1 MKFPF
6 PTPLPIRAPLRTP
19 PKGQGAGHAPGH
31 NCPPWARPPPLII
44 HLPEQ
49 SHRKPRASKAQSGGM
64 PGTDHD
70 RAWRAVQ
77 GTSVHLSLPGG
88 SPAGPGP
95 SPPARPAPARAGQSV
110 AFRGSFAY
118 APPQAPRLAK
128 CPSAHM
134 LLSCFQSGD
143 IGRDFPRVC
152 RLMRP
157 WGQARLYEPQFSY
170 CKMGMLIPTT
180 LYGDP
185 SRYQTLGS

>member
-49 SHRKPRASKAQSGGM
+49 SRRKPRASKAQSGGM

-95 SPPARPAPARAGQSV
+95 SPGSPRPRPRWPIRGLSRVICIRPAPGSPAREV
-110 AFRGSFAY
+110 
-118 APPQAPRLAK
+118 PQRAHASELFPKRRHRQRLSPRLS
-128 CPSAHM
+128 PN
-134 LLSCFQSGD
+134 
-143 IGRDFPRVC
+143 
-152 RLMRP
+152 
-157 WGQARLYEPQFSY
+157 E
-170 CKMGMLIPTT
+170 
-180 LYGDP
+180 
-185 SRYQTLGS
+185 TLGTSPPL

>member
-49 SHRKPRASKAQSGGM
+49 SRRKPRASKAQSGGM

-95 SPPARPAPARAGQSV
+95 SPRLAPPPPALANPRPFEGHLHTPRPRLPGLRSAPA
-110 AFRGSFAY
+110 
-118 APPQAPRLAK
+118 
-128 CPSAHM
+128 HT
-134 LLSCFQSGD
+134 CF
-143 IGRDFPRVC
+143 
-152 RLMRP
+152 
-157 WGQARLYEPQFSY
+157 
-170 CKMGMLIPTT
+170 
-180 LYGDP
+180 
-185 SRYQTLGS
+185 

>member
-95 SPPARPAPARAGQSV
+95 SPRLAPPPPALANPRPFEGHLHTPRPRLPGSRSAPAHTASELFPKRRHRQRLS
-110 AFRGSFAY
+110 
-118 APPQAPRLAK
+118 PRLS
-128 CPSAHM
+128 PN
-134 LLSCFQSGD
+134 
-143 IGRDFPRVC
+143 
-152 RLMRP
+152 
-157 WGQARLYEPQFSY
+157 E
-170 CKMGMLIPTT
+170 
-180 LYGDP
+180 
-185 SRYQTLGS
+185 TLGTSPPL